1 MKIYFKVLLTNQNPI
16 EKQNFL
22 SAIHTQVHVTWS
34 ACFAA
39 MFIHCYELVIIDY

>member
-22 SAIHTQVHVTWS
+22 SAIHTHKCMLHGVLALRPCLYTVMNW
-34 ACFAA
+34 F
-39 MFIHCYELVIIDY
+39 